1 MKIII
6 LGAGAIGSLYGA
18 KLSRLNDIVLVARKK
33 HADTINRRGL
43 KITGVEN
50 RTYRL
55 KAATRMKKI
64 EKNSLIILTT
74 KVYDSGNAINQI
86 KKLLRED
93 TIILCLQ
100 NGYGSEEV
108 VKKIVGKKC
117 LVLRGVTA
125 VGTSFLKPGIIKM
138 NNIGYTAIEKSRK
151 SKEISENFDRCGLK
165 AYVSK
170 NIMEDVWKKLFMNC
184 VLNPITG
191 IFKIK
196 NKEIAHESLRPL
208 RTAVIKECLAVAK
221 KDGFNFSFKFVED
234 ILDRVR
240 KSDNYSSMYQDL
252 LKGNRTEIDY
262 LNGAVVKLGK
272 KYGIKCPVNES
283 LVGMIKFL
291 EARG

>member
-18 KLSRLNDIVLVARKK
+18 KLSRLNDVVLIARKK
-33 HADTINRRGL
+33 HADAISRKGL

-50 RTYRL
+50 RIYRL
-55 KAATRMKKI
+55 KAATRIKKI
-64 EKNSLIILTT
+64 GKNTIIILAT
-74 KVYDSGNAINQI
+74 KVYDSEDAINQI
-86 KKLLRED
+86 KKLLRKD

-100 NGYGSEEV
+100 NGYGSEEA
-108 VKKIVGKKC
+108 VKKIIGKKY

-138 NNIGYTAIEKSRK
+138 NNIGYTAIEKSGK
-151 SKEISENFDRCGLK
+151 SKEIAENFDRCGLK

-170 NIMEDVWKKLFMNC
+170 NIKEDMWKKLFMNC

-196 NKEIAHESLRPL
+196 NYEIADGKLKPL
-208 RTAVIKECLAVAK
+208 RDEIIKECLAVAE
-221 KDGFNFSFKFVED
+221 KDGFKFSFKFVEGIID
-234 ILDRVR
+234 GVR
-240 KSDNYSSMYQDL
+240 KSNNYSSMYQDL

-262 LNGAVVKLGK
+262 LNGAIVKLGK

-283 LVGMIKFL
+283 LAGMIKFL
-291 EARG
+291 ESGG